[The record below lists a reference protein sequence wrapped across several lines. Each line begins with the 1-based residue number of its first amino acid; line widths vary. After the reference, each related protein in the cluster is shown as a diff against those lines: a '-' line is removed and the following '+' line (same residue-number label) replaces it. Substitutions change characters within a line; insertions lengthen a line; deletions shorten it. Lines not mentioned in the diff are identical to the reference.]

1 MMKKRTL
8 TTAAAVAVALTM
20 TLSGLPLTASAAL
33 GGLPE
38 VSTVRQTEADSDYDS
53 EKAILSAD
61 RLWVTAKGLKQEET
75 SRSSYERLDWS
86 FQKLSGVD
94 TLFDFTLTKAE
105 QHTFTIDAKIS
116 GEAKLVLTQDNKT
129 ATTLWEDGDAQKT
142 TKTLTLQPGRWRVR
156 LVCTD
161 AGGNLSVTV
170 DEPKSLFTHTR
181 ERAQKAY
188 DAIMEPAQKAY
199 EQAVEKAY
207 DRYDNTMVQAGELYV
222 DAGDEAYD
230 RYDKQMEQA
239 GEFERA
245 SYLDAED
252 GKEQDREYNRRY
264 SRIEREYDDAMESA
278 QDDYDELKDLADGYL
293 QDRLNKARE
302 ELEQAQAKAEQAW
315 DEIVG

>member
-1 MMKKRTL
+1 MMKKRML
-8 TTAAAVAVALTM
+8 TTAAVAVALTM

-38 VSTVRQTEADSDYDS
+38 ASTIRQTEADSDYDS

-75 SRSSYERLDWS
+75 SRASYERLDWS

-105 QHTFTIDAKIS
+105 QHTFTIDAKVS

-199 EQAVEKAY
+199 ERAVEKAY

>member
-8 TTAAAVAVALTM
+8 TTAAAAVALTM

-38 VSTVRQTEADSDYDS
+38 VSTVRQIGADSDYDS

-105 QHTFTIDAKIS
+105 QHTFTIDAKVS

-293 QDRLNKARE
+293 QDRLNKAKE

>member
-8 TTAAAVAVALTM
+8 TTAAVAVALTM

-38 VSTVRQTEADSDYDS
+38 VSTVRQTGADSDYDS

-105 QHTFTIDAKIS
+105 QHTFTIDAKVS

-293 QDRLNKARE
+293 QDRLNKAKE

-315 DEIVG
+315 DDIVG

>member
-8 TTAAAVAVALTM
+8 TTAAVAVALTM

-38 VSTVRQTEADSDYDS
+38 VSTIRQTEADSDYDS

-61 RLWVTAKGLKQEET
+61 RLWVNAKGLKQEET

-105 QHTFTIDAKIS
+105 QHTFTIDAKVS

-230 RYDKQMEQA
+230 RYDKQIEQA

-315 DEIVG
+315 DDIVG

>member
-8 TTAAAVAVALTM
+8 TTAAAAVALTM

-105 QHTFTIDAKIS
+105 QHTFTIDAKVS

-315 DEIVG
+315 DDIVG

>member
-8 TTAAAVAVALTM
+8 TTAAAAVALTM

-38 VSTVRQTEADSDYDS
+38 VSTIRQTEADSDYDS

-129 ATTLWEDGDAQKT
+129 ATTLWEDGNAQKT

-293 QDRLNKARE
+293 QDRLNKAKE

>member
-8 TTAAAVAVALTM
+8 TTAAVAVALTM

-33 GGLPE
+33 GGLPG
-38 VSTVRQTEADSDYDS
+38 VSTIRQTEADSDYDS

-105 QHTFTIDAKIS
+105 QHTFTIDAKVS

-230 RYDKQMEQA
+230 RYDKRMEQA

-293 QDRLNKARE
+293 QDRLNKAKE

>member
-8 TTAAAVAVALTM
+8 TTAAVAVALTM

-199 EQAVEKAY
+199 ERAVEKAY

-230 RYDKQMEQA
+230 RYDEQMEQA

-315 DEIVG
+315 DDIVG

>member
-8 TTAAAVAVALTM
+8 TTAAVAVALTM

-38 VSTVRQTEADSDYDS
+38 VSTIRQTGADSDYDS

-75 SRSSYERLDWS
+75 SRASYERLDWS

-94 TLFDFTLTKAE
+94 TLFDFTLIKAE
-105 QHTFTIDAKIS
+105 QHTFTIDAKVS

-239 GEFERA
+239 GEIERA

>member
-8 TTAAAVAVALTM
+8 TTAAVAVALTM

-38 VSTVRQTEADSDYDS
+38 VSTIRQTEADSDYDS

-105 QHTFTIDAKIS
+105 QHTFTIDAKVS

-129 ATTLWEDGDAQKT
+129 ATTLWEDGNAQKT

-207 DRYDNTMVQAGELYV
+207 DRYDNTMVQAGE
-222 DAGDEAYD
+222 
-230 RYDKQMEQA
+230 
-239 GEFERA
+239 FERA

-293 QDRLNKARE
+293 QDRLNKAKE

>member
-8 TTAAAVAVALTM
+8 TTAAVAVALTM

-86 FQKLSGVD
+86 FQKLNGVD

-105 QHTFTIDAKIS
+105 QHTFTIDAKVS

>member
-8 TTAAAVAVALTM
+8 TTAAVAVALTM

-38 VSTVRQTEADSDYDS
+38 VSTIRQTGAGSDYDS

-105 QHTFTIDAKIS
+105 QHTFTIDAKVS

-293 QDRLNKARE
+293 QDRLNKAKE

>member
-8 TTAAAVAVALTM
+8 TTAAVAAALTM

-38 VSTVRQTEADSDYDS
+38 VSTIRQTEADSDYDS

-105 QHTFTIDAKIS
+105 QHTFTIDAKVS

-129 ATTLWEDGDAQKT
+129 ATTLWEDGDVQKT

-315 DEIVG
+315 DDIVG

>member
-8 TTAAAVAVALTM
+8 TTAAVAVALTM

-38 VSTVRQTEADSDYDS
+38 VSTVRQTGADSDYDS
-53 EKAILSAD
+53 EKTILSAD

-75 SRSSYERLDWS
+75 SRASYERLDWS

-105 QHTFTIDAKIS
+105 QHTFTIDAKVS

-315 DEIVG
+315 DDIVG

>member
-8 TTAAAVAVALTM
+8 TTAAVAVALTM

-38 VSTVRQTEADSDYDS
+38 VSTIRQAEADSDYDS

-75 SRSSYERLDWS
+75 SRASYERLDWS

-230 RYDKQMEQA
+230 RYDKRMEQA

>member
-8 TTAAAVAVALTM
+8 TTAAVAVALTM

-105 QHTFTIDAKIS
+105 QHTFTIDAKVS

-302 ELEQAQAKAEQAW
+302 ELEKAQAKAEQAW

>member
-8 TTAAAVAVALTM
+8 TTAAAAVALTM

-38 VSTVRQTEADSDYDS
+38 VSTIRQTEADSDYDS

-105 QHTFTIDAKIS
+105 QHTFTIDAKVS

-293 QDRLNKARE
+293 QDRLNKAKE

>member
-8 TTAAAVAVALTM
+8 TTAAVAVALTM

-38 VSTVRQTEADSDYDS
+38 VSTIRQTGADSDYDS

-105 QHTFTIDAKIS
+105 QHTFTIDAKVS

-129 ATTLWEDGDAQKT
+129 ATTLWEDGDVQKT

-161 AGGNLSVTV
+161 VGGNLSVTV

>member
-8 TTAAAVAVALTM
+8 TTAAVAVALTM

-38 VSTVRQTEADSDYDS
+38 VSTIRQTEADSDYDS

-75 SRSSYERLDWS
+75 SRASYERLDWS

-105 QHTFTIDAKIS
+105 QHTFTIDAKVS

-230 RYDKQMEQA
+230 RYDKQIEQA

>member
-8 TTAAAVAVALTM
+8 TTAAVAVALTM

-38 VSTVRQTEADSDYDS
+38 VSTIRQTGADSDYDS

-105 QHTFTIDAKIS
+105 QHTFTIDAKVS

-129 ATTLWEDGDAQKT
+129 ATTLWEDGDVQKT

-230 RYDKQMEQA
+230 RYDKRMEQA

-293 QDRLNKARE
+293 QDRLNKAKE

>member
-8 TTAAAVAVALTM
+8 TTAAVAVALTM

-38 VSTVRQTEADSDYDS
+38 VSTVRQIEADSDYDS

-105 QHTFTIDAKIS
+105 QHTFTIDAKVS

>member
-8 TTAAAVAVALTM
+8 TTAAVAVALTM

-38 VSTVRQTEADSDYDS
+38 VSTIRQIGADSDYDS

>member
-8 TTAAAVAVALTM
+8 TTAAVAIALTM

-38 VSTVRQTEADSDYDS
+38 VSTIRQTGADSDYDS

-105 QHTFTIDAKIS
+105 QHTFTIDAKVS

>member
-8 TTAAAVAVALTM
+8 TTAAVAVALTM

-38 VSTVRQTEADSDYDS
+38 VSTIRQTGADSDYDS

-105 QHTFTIDAKIS
+105 QHTFTIDAKVS

-230 RYDKQMEQA
+230 RYDKQIEQA

-315 DEIVG
+315 DDIVG

>member
-8 TTAAAVAVALTM
+8 TTAAVAVALTM

-33 GGLPE
+33 GGLPG
-38 VSTVRQTEADSDYDS
+38 VSTIRQTEADSDYDS

-105 QHTFTIDAKIS
+105 QHTFTIDAKVS

-199 EQAVEKAY
+199 ERAVEKAY

>member
-8 TTAAAVAVALTM
+8 TTAAVAVALTM

-38 VSTVRQTEADSDYDS
+38 VSTIRQTGADSDYDS

-75 SRSSYERLDWS
+75 SRASYERLDWS

-129 ATTLWEDGDAQKT
+129 ATTLWEDGDVQKT

>member
-8 TTAAAVAVALTM
+8 TTAAVAVALTM

-105 QHTFTIDAKIS
+105 QHTFTIDAKVS

-129 ATTLWEDGDAQKT
+129 ATTLWEDGDVQKT

-230 RYDKQMEQA
+230 RYDKRMEQA

-264 SRIEREYDDAMESA
+264 FRIEREYDDAMESA

-293 QDRLNKARE
+293 QDRLNKAKE

>member
-8 TTAAAVAVALTM
+8 TTAAVAVALTM

-38 VSTVRQTEADSDYDS
+38 VSTIRQAEADSDYDS

-75 SRSSYERLDWS
+75 SRASYERLDWS

-105 QHTFTIDAKIS
+105 QHTFTIDAKVS

-129 ATTLWEDGDAQKT
+129 ATTLWEDGDVQKT

>member
-8 TTAAAVAVALTM
+8 TTAAVAVALTM

-75 SRSSYERLDWS
+75 SRASYERLDWS

-252 GKEQDREYNRRY
+252 GKEQDREYNHRY

>member
-8 TTAAAVAVALTM
+8 TTAAVAVALTM

-38 VSTVRQTEADSDYDS
+38 VSTIRQTGADSDYDS

>member
-8 TTAAAVAVALTM
+8 TTAAVAVALTM

-75 SRSSYERLDWS
+75 SRASYERLDWS

-105 QHTFTIDAKIS
+105 QHTFTIDAKVS

-129 ATTLWEDGDAQKT
+129 ATTLWEDGDVQKT

-293 QDRLNKARE
+293 QDRLNEAKE

>member
-8 TTAAAVAVALTM
+8 TTAAVAIALTM

-38 VSTVRQTEADSDYDS
+38 VSTIRQTGADSDYDS

-105 QHTFTIDAKIS
+105 QHTFTIDAKVS

-278 QDDYDELKDLADGYL
+278 QDDYDELKGLADGYL

>member
-8 TTAAAVAVALTM
+8 TTAAVAAALTM

-38 VSTVRQTEADSDYDS
+38 VSTVRQAEADSDYDS
-53 EKAILSAD
+53 EKVILSAD

-105 QHTFTIDAKIS
+105 QHTFTIDAKVS

-199 EQAVEKAY
+199 ERAVEKAY

-252 GKEQDREYNRRY
+252 GKKQDREYNRRY

-315 DEIVG
+315 DDIVG

>member
-8 TTAAAVAVALTM
+8 TTAAVAAALTM

-38 VSTVRQTEADSDYDS
+38 VSTIRQTEADSDYDS

-105 QHTFTIDAKIS
+105 QHTFTIDAKVS

-199 EQAVEKAY
+199 ERAVEKAY

>member
-8 TTAAAVAVALTM
+8 TTAAVAAALTM

-105 QHTFTIDAKIS
+105 QHTFTIDAKVS

-252 GKEQDREYNRRY
+252 GKGQDREYNRRY

-302 ELEQAQAKAEQAW
+302 ELEKAQAKAEQAW

>member
-8 TTAAAVAVALTM
+8 TTAAVAVALTM

-38 VSTVRQTEADSDYDS
+38 VSTIRQTGADSDYDS

-75 SRSSYERLDWS
+75 SRASYERLDWS

-94 TLFDFTLTKAE
+94 TLFDFTLIKAE
-105 QHTFTIDAKIS
+105 QHTFTIDAKVS

-278 QDDYDELKDLADGYL
+278 QDDYDELKGLADGYL

-315 DEIVG
+315 DDIVG

>member
-8 TTAAAVAVALTM
+8 TTAAVAVALTM

-38 VSTVRQTEADSDYDS
+38 VSTIRQTEADSDYDS

-116 GEAKLVLTQDNKT
+116 GEAKLVLIQDNKT

>member
-8 TTAAAVAVALTM
+8 TTAAVAVALTM

-86 FQKLSGVD
+86 FQKLSGAD

-105 QHTFTIDAKIS
+105 QHTFTIDAKVS

-181 ERAQKAY
+181 EQAQKAY

-199 EQAVEKAY
+199 ERAVEKAY

-293 QDRLNKARE
+293 QDRLNKAKE

>member
-8 TTAAAVAVALTM
+8 TTAAVAVALTM

-38 VSTVRQTEADSDYDS
+38 VSTIRQTEADSDYDS

-94 TLFDFTLTKAE
+94 TLFDFTLIKAE
-105 QHTFTIDAKIS
+105 QHTFTIDAKVS

>member
-8 TTAAAVAVALTM
+8 TTAAVAVALTM

-116 GEAKLVLTQDNKT
+116 GEMKLVLTQDNKT
-129 ATTLWEDGDAQKT
+129 ATTLWEDGDTQKT

-161 AGGNLSVTV
+161 VGGNLSVTV
-170 DEPKSLFTHTR
+170 DEPKCLFTHTR

-199 EQAVEKAY
+199 ERAVEKAY

-315 DEIVG
+315 DDIVG